1 MFKLYAIAYNLNM
14 TPLIKIKNKFVPVFL
29 EFLSALFIGVPEAFL
44 NASPIYRAMMR
55 SGLKRNQVDQGMR
68 NLSRRGY
75 LEKRGDGYVLT
86 SRGKRWAVSRQ
97 YKYFKQRNSKWDGKW
112 RLIIFDIPVELQQ
125 KRHSLRYR
133 LQSINAYMVQKSVF
147 AFPYSC
153 ETEFGDWCGQLGI
166 SDHVDILLT
175 NTLGSKEVHARRH
188 FDLAKE

>member
-1 MFKLYAIAYNLNM
+1 MFNLYAIAYNLNM
-14 TPLIKIKNKFVPVFL
+14 VPPREKRGKFVPLFL
-29 EFLSALFIGVPEAFL
+29 EFLSAVVIGIPQAFL

-68 NLSRRGY
+68 NLSRRRY

-97 YKYFKQRNSKWDGKW
+97 YKYFKQRNPKWDGKW
-112 RLIIFDIPVELQQ
+112 RLILFDIPVGLQQ

-147 AFPYSC
+147 AFPYPC
-153 ETEFGDWCGQLGI
+153 EAEFGDWCGQLGI
-166 SDHVDILLT
+166 SEHVDILLT
-175 NTLGSKEVHARRH
+175 DTLGSKEAYARRH
-188 FDLAKE
+188 FDLEK